1 MNIVRVHPFGG
12 IERVYS
18 AMDRFFDEPL
28 LRVSKDSN
36 TKAPVGRWAPVVDI
50 YQTDEELV
58 FKAELPG
65 FDKKDIEISVKDGYL
80 LLKGERKFE
89 EKEGQTYYQVRRHY
103 GEFYH
108 SFHLPTKAD
117 SEKISAG
124 LEKGLLTITL
134 PVKQETK
141 PKLIEVKVH

>member
-12 IERVYS
+12 IERAFRS
-18 AMDRFFDEPL
+18 MDRFFDEPL
-28 LRVSKDSN
+28 LRVFGDSDAE
-36 TKAPVGRWAPVVDI
+36 TPVSRWAPVVDI
-50 YQTDEELV
+50 YQTEDELV
-58 FKAELPG
+58 FKAELTG

-80 LLKGERKFE
+80 LVKGERKFE
-89 EKEGQTYYQVRRHY
+89 EREGHTYHQVQRHY
-103 GEFYH
+103 GEFSR
-108 SFHLPTKAD
+108 SFRLPTKVD

-134 PVKQETK
+134 PVKQEAK

>member
-12 IERVYS
+12 IERAYR

-28 LRVSKDSN
+28 LRVFGDSD
-36 TKAPVGRWAPVVDI
+36 TEAPASRWAPVVDI
-50 YQTDEELV
+50 YQTDDELV

-80 LLKGERKFE
+80 VIKGERKFE
-89 EKEGQTYYQVRRHY
+89 EKEGQTYHQVRRHY
-103 GEFYH
+103 GEFYRN
-108 SFHLPTKAD
+108 FRLPAKVD

-134 PVKQETK
+134 PVKQEAK

>member
-12 IERVYS
+12 MERAYR

-28 LRVSKDSN
+28 LRVFGDSDRE
-36 TKAPVGRWAPVVDI
+36 APVSRWAPVVDI

-80 LLKGERKFE
+80 VVKGERKFE
-89 EKEGQTYYQVRRHY
+89 EKEGHTYHQVRRHY
-103 GEFYH
+103 GEFYR
-108 SFHLPTKAD
+108 SFRLPTKVD

-124 LEKGLLTITL
+124 LEKGLLSITL
-134 PVKQETK
+134 PVKQEAK